1 MLVKRN
7 TEELEIAST
16 RALSFSLCRQMKELR
31 KISLLSLNFSE
42 VKSERTKKGR
52 EKNEGKRQVKT
63 IVERDRNIKSDWMLP
78 FSQWGEILHHASFA
92 FKKVFGFVI

>member
-1 MLVKRN
+1 MQADES
-7 TEELEIAST
+7 TE
-16 RALSFSLCRQMKELR
+16 

-42 VKSERTKKGR
+42 VKSERKRVVLQKKKKKCGGR
-52 EKNEGKRQVKT
+52 KTREKRQVKT

-78 FSQWGEILHHASFA
+78 LSQWGEILHHASFV

>member
-1 MLVKRN
+1 
-7 TEELEIAST
+7 
-16 RALSFSLCRQMKELR
+16 MKAPR

-42 VKSERTKKGR
+42 VKSERKRVVLQKKKKCGGRKTR
-52 EKNEGKRQVKT
+52 EKREVKT